1 MMEEIAVDYKD
12 AYEQETRNLFQQRA
26 FIFLWLGIVFFPV
39 FSLLDSF
46 AAREHFLIF
55 LGYRLSF
62 AFILVLF
69 LQILRRINGHRL
81 TLSLTLT
88 AYLLGGLTITL
99 MVLKTGGYAS
109 SYYVGL
115 LLISVGGFALLPL
128 TMKQAAFAGFFL
140 YLTYALPVVVFSQ
153 PSSENLKMFFCYSF
167 FFFFFIIVSL
177 VQCNEE
183 TRARIRK
190 FNLSMNLRS
199 LNQDLFFYTHNLEDE
214 VVKRVKKI
222 EESELRYKE
231 LYENILDLIVL
242 IDSEAKILLANH
254 HFYNTIGMKPQSIVG
269 KSLLNIIDDDSLQV
283 VTDGMLPKLF
293 RGEAVKD
300 FQFVILGQGDKLLDV
315 ECNARKILKEGK
327 ELGFQLVIRDITETK
342 KMEKKL
348 LESYRLIDKSRTT
361 AILALAKLAE
371 FRDQDTGNHLERIRE
386 YSKILATEMAKH
398 PAYQHYITPEY
409 IDDIYLSSIL
419 HDIGK
424 VGIPDHILLK
434 PEKLTPEEYE
444 VMKCHSVYGGDALCE
459 SEKQTKGQSFLTIGK
474 QIAYYHHEKWDG
486 TGYPSGLSGKDIPL
500 SARIIALAD
509 AYDALTSRR
518 CYKSAIT
525 HEQAKN
531 IILQDSG
538 IHFDPDVADAFLARE
553 SEFQQA
559 RVNILVS

>member
-1 MMEEIAVDYKD
+1 MEAIALEHKA
-12 AYEQETRNLFQQRA
+12 AYEEETRNLFLQRS

-55 LGYRLSF
+55 LGFRLSF
-62 AFILVLF
+62 AFTLVLF
-69 LQILRRINGHRL
+69 LHLLRRISGHRI
-81 TLSLTLT
+81 TLALILT

-128 TMKQAAFAGFFL
+128 TMKQAAFAGSLL
-140 YLTYALPVVVFSQ
+140 YLTYAVPVMLFSE
-153 PSSENLKMFFCYSF
+153 PSTENLKMFFCYSF

-190 FNLSMNLRS
+190 FNLNINLKS

-214 VVKRVKKI
+214 VVKRVRKI
-222 EESELRYKE
+222 EESELRYRE

-242 IDSEAKILLANH
+242 IDSESKILLANH
-254 HFYNTIGMKPQSIVG
+254 HFYSTIGMKPQSIVG
-269 KSLLNIIDDDSLQV
+269 KSLLNIIYADSLPV
-283 VTDGMLPKLF
+283 VTDGMLPRLF

-300 FQFVILGQGDKLLDV
+300 FQFIIIGQAGKLLDV
-315 ECNARKILKEGK
+315 ECNARKILKEGR
-327 ELGFQLVIRDITETK
+327 ELGFQLVIRDISERK

-371 FRDQDTGNHLERIRE
+371 FRDRDTGNHLERIRE
-386 YSKILATEMAKH
+386 YSKILATELAKH
-398 PAYQHYITPEY
+398 PAYQYYITQEY
-409 IDDIYLSSIL
+409 IEDIYLSSIL

-424 VGIPDHILLK
+424 VGIPDNILLK

-486 TGYPSGLSGKDIPL
+486 SGYPSGLAGKDIPL
-500 SARIIALAD
+500 SARIVALAD

-518 CYKSAIT
+518 CYKSAIS

-531 IILQDSG
+531 IILRDTG
-538 IHFDPDVADAFLARE
+538 IHFDPDVAEAFLARE
-553 SEFQQA
+553 NDFQQA
-559 RVNILVS
+559 RLSILVS

>member
-1 MMEEIAVDYKD
+1 MEEIALHNKS
-12 AYEQETRNLFQQRA
+12 AYEQETRNLFLQRA
-26 FIFLWLGIVFFPV
+26 FIFLWLGIVFFPL
-39 FSLLDSF
+39 FSFLDSF
-46 AAREHFLIF
+46 AAKEHFLLF
-55 LGYRLSF
+55 LGYRLCF
-62 AFILVLF
+62 AFTLVLF
-69 LQILRRINGHRL
+69 LLILRRTNGHVL
-81 TLSLTLT
+81 TLTLTLT

-99 MVLKTGGYAS
+99 MVLKTGGYSS

-128 TMKQAAFAGFFL
+128 TMKQAAFAGFSL
-140 YLTYALPVVVFSQ
+140 YLTYALPVMVFSQ
-153 PSSENLKMFFCYSF
+153 ASSANFKIFFCYSF
-167 FFFFFIIVSL
+167 FFLSFIMVSL

-183 TRARIRK
+183 TKARIRK
-190 FNLSMNLRS
+190 FNLSMNLKT
-199 LNQDLFFYTHNLEDE
+199 LNHDLFFYTHNLEDE

-222 EESELRYKE
+222 EESELRYRE

-242 IDSEAKILLANH
+242 IDSEAKILVANY
-254 HFYNTIGMKPQSIVG
+254 HFYNTIGLKPHSIAG
-269 KSLLNIIDDDSLQV
+269 KSLLNIIHADSLAV

-293 RGEAVKD
+293 RGEAVRD
-300 FQFVILGQGDKLLDV
+300 FQFIIMGQGEKLLDV
-315 ECNARKILKEGK
+315 ECNARKILKQGK
-327 ELGFQLVIRDITETK
+327 ELGFQLVIRDITERK

-348 LESYRLIDKSRTT
+348 LESYHLVDKSRTT

-371 FRDQDTGNHLERIRE
+371 FRDRDTGYHLERIRE
-386 YSKILATEMAKH
+386 YSKILASEIAKH

-424 VGIPDHILLK
+424 VGIPDNILLK

-459 SEKQTKGQSFLTIGK
+459 SEKQTKGHSFLTIGK

-486 TGYPSGLSGKDIPL
+486 SGYPSGLSGKDIPL

-509 AYDALTSRR
+509 AYDALTSKR
-518 CYKSAIT
+518 CYKSAIS

-531 IILQDSG
+531 IIVKDSG
-538 IHFDPDVADAFLARE
+538 SHFDPDVVDAFLARE
-553 SEFQQA
+553 NEFQQA
-559 RVNILVS
+559 RLNILVS

>member
-1 MMEEIAVDYKD
+1 MEEIALHYKS

-26 FIFLWLGIVFFPV
+26 FIFLWLGIVFFPL

-46 AAREHFLIF
+46 AAREYFLLF

-62 AFILVLF
+62 AFILLLF
-69 LQILRRINGHRL
+69 LLILRRTNGHLL
-81 TLSLTLT
+81 TLSLILT

-99 MVLKTGGYAS
+99 MVLKTGGYTS

-115 LLISVGGFALLPL
+115 LLISVGVFSLLPL
-128 TMKQAAFAGFFL
+128 TMKQAAFAGFSL
-140 YLTYALPVVVFSQ
+140 YLTYTVPVILFSQ
-153 PSSENLKMFFCYSF
+153 PSSENFKIFFCYSF
-167 FFFFFIIVSL
+167 FFLSFIIVSL

-183 TRARIRK
+183 TKARIRK

-222 EESELRYKE
+222 EESELRYRE

-242 IDSEAKILLANH
+242 IDSEAKILVANR
-254 HFYNTIGMKPQSIVG
+254 HFYNIIGMKPHSIVG
-269 KSLLNIIDDDSLQV
+269 KSLLNIIHADSLPM

-300 FQFVILGQGDKLLDV
+300 VQFIIRGQGEKLLDV

-327 ELGFQLVIRDITETK
+327 ELGFQLVIRDITKRK

-371 FRDQDTGNHLERIRE
+371 FRDRDTGYHLERIRE
-386 YSKILATEMAKH
+386 YSKILASELAKH

-424 VGIPDHILLK
+424 VGIPDNILLK
-434 PEKLTPEEYE
+434 PGKLTPAEYE

-486 TGYPSGLSGKDIPL
+486 SGYPSGLSGKDIPL

-509 AYDALTSRR
+509 VYDALTSRR

-525 HEQAKN
+525 HDQAKN
-531 IILQDSG
+531 IIFKDSG
-538 IHFDPDVADAFLARE
+538 IHFDPDLVDAFLAIE

-559 RVNILVS
+559 RLNIFIS

>member
-1 MMEEIAVDYKD
+1 MEEIALHYKS

-26 FIFLWLGIVFFPV
+26 FIFLWLGIVFFPL

-46 AAREHFLIF
+46 AAREYFLLF

-62 AFILVLF
+62 AFILLLF
-69 LQILRRINGHRL
+69 LLILRRTNGHLL
-81 TLSLTLT
+81 TLSLILT

-99 MVLKTGGYAS
+99 MVLKTGGYTS

-128 TMKQAAFAGFFL
+128 TMKQAAFAGFSL
-140 YLTYALPVVVFSQ
+140 YLTYTVPVILFSQ
-153 PSSENLKMFFCYSF
+153 PSSENFKIFFWYSF
-167 FFFFFIIVSL
+167 FFLSFIIVSL

-190 FNLSMNLRS
+190 FNLSMNLKS
-199 LNQDLFFYTHNLEDE
+199 LNQDLFFYTHNLADE

-222 EESELRYKE
+222 EESELRYRE

-242 IDSEAKILLANH
+242 IDSEAKILVANR
-254 HFYNTIGMKPQSIVG
+254 HFYNIIGMKPHSIVG
-269 KSLLNIIDDDSLQV
+269 KSLLNIIHADSLPM

-300 FQFVILGQGDKLLDV
+300 VQFIIRGQGEKLLDV
-315 ECNARKILKEGK
+315 ECNARKILKKGK
-327 ELGFQLVIRDITETK
+327 ELGFQLVIRDITKRK

-371 FRDQDTGNHLERIRE
+371 FRDRDTGYHLERIRE
-386 YSKILATEMAKH
+386 YSKILTSELAKH

-424 VGIPDHILLK
+424 VGIPDNILLK
-434 PEKLTPEEYE
+434 PEKLTPAEYE

-486 TGYPSGLSGKDIPL
+486 SGYPSGLSGKDIPL

-525 HEQAKN
+525 HDQAKN
-531 IILQDSG
+531 IIFKDSG
-538 IHFDPDVADAFLARE
+538 IHFDPDLVDAFLAIE

-559 RVNILVS
+559 RLNIFIS

>member
-1 MMEEIAVDYKD
+1 MEEIALHYKS
-12 AYEQETRNLFQQRA
+12 AYEQETRNLFLQRA
-26 FIFLWLGIVFFPV
+26 FIFLWLGIVFFPL

-46 AAREHFLIF
+46 TAREHFLLF

-62 AFILVLF
+62 AFTLVLF
-69 LQILRRINGHRL
+69 LLILRRTNGHLL

-128 TMKQAAFAGFFL
+128 TKQQAAFAGCSL
-140 YLTYALPVVVFSQ
+140 YLTYAVPVIVFSQ
-153 PSSENLKMFFCYSF
+153 RTSENLKIFSCYSF
-167 FFFFFIIVSL
+167 FFLSFIIVSL

-183 TRARIRK
+183 TRARRRK
-190 FNLSMNLRS
+190 FNLNMNLRS

-222 EESELRYKE
+222 EESELRYRE

-242 IDSEAKILLANH
+242 IDKEAKILVANH
-254 HFYNTIGMKPQSIVG
+254 HFYNTIGLKPQSIAG
-269 KSLLNIIDDDSLQV
+269 KSLLNIIHADSLAM

-293 RGEAVKD
+293 RGEAVRD
-300 FQFVILGQGDKLLDV
+300 FQFIIMGQGKKLLDV

-327 ELGFQLVIRDITETK
+327 ELGFQLVIRDITERK

-361 AILALAKLAE
+361 AILALTKLAE
-371 FRDQDTGNHLERIRE
+371 FRDRDTGFHLERIRE
-386 YSKILATEMAKH
+386 YAKILASELAKQ

-424 VGIPDHILLK
+424 VGIPDNILLK
-434 PEKLTPEEYE
+434 PEKLTPAEYE
-444 VMKCHSVYGGDALCE
+444 IMKCHSVYGGDALCE

-486 TGYPSGLSGKDIPL
+486 SGYPSGLSGKDIPL

-509 AYDALTSRR
+509 AYDALTSKR
-518 CYKSAIT
+518 CYKSAIS

-531 IILQDSG
+531 IILKDSG
-538 IHFDPDVADAFLARE
+538 IHFDPDVVDAFVGRE
-553 SEFQQA
+553 SDFQRA
-559 RVNILVS
+559 RRNILAH